1 MNRRSNSLRVLSPL
15 LIPALAACDVNI
27 GSEVMSA
34 ETGDRTIQVTGSG
47 SVAGEPDL
55 AALDLGVSVEGET
68 VAEAREAAA
77 GAMTA
82 VLNSLRGNDVA
93 EEDMQTGHLGIHPQ
107 YDYGARSTE
116 GQRTLRGY
124 VVNNT
129 VRVKVRRLES
139 LGEVIDDAAE
149 AGGNSIVINSIR
161 FMIEDTTPLQTQ
173 ARRLAVKDAE
183 EKAQTLA
190 ETSGAS
196 LGEPLAITE
205 STYYQGPPSPFQ
217 GEEAFADA
225 ARTST
230 PVLPGELTVTVAVTV
245 VYQID

>member
-1 MNRRSNSLRVLSPL
+1 MNRSSDLLRALSPL
-15 LIPALAACDVNI
+15 LISALAACDVNI

-34 ETGDRTIQVTGSG
+34 ETADRTIQVIGSG

-55 AALDLGVSVEGET
+55 ATLDLGVAVEGET

-107 YDYGARSTE
+107 YDYGE

-161 FMIEDTTPLQTQ
+161 FLIEDTTPLQTQ

-183 EKAQTLA
+183 EKARTLA
-190 ETSGAS
+190 ETSGAR
-196 LGEPLAITE
+196 LGEPLSITE
-205 STYYQGPPSPFQ
+205 STFFQGPPSPYQ
-217 GEEAFADA
+217 AEEAFADA

-245 VYQID
+245 VYQIE

>member
-1 MNRRSNSLRVLSPL
+1 MNRSSDLLRALSPL
-15 LIPALAACDVNI
+15 LISALAACDVNI

-55 AALDLGVSVEGET
+55 AALDLGVSVEAET

-107 YDYGARSTE
+107 YDYGE

-161 FMIEDTTPLQTQ
+161 FLIEDTTPLQTQ

-190 ETSGAS
+190 ETSGSS
-196 LGEPLAITE
+196 LGEPLSITE
-205 STYYQGPPSPFQ
+205 STYLHGPPSPFQ
-217 GEEAFADA
+217 AEEAFADA

-245 VYQID
+245 VYQIE

>member
-1 MNRRSNSLRVLSPL
+1 MNRSSDLLRALSPL
-15 LIPALAACDVNI
+15 LIAALAACDVDI

-55 AALDLGVSVEGET
+55 ATLDLGVAVEAAT

-107 YDYGARSTE
+107 YDYGE
-116 GQRTLRGY
+116 GGRTLRGY
-124 VVNNT
+124 MVNNT
-129 VRVKVRRLES
+129 VRVKVRRLET

-173 ARRLAVKDAE
+173 ARRLAVEDAE
-183 EKAQTLA
+183 EKARTLA

-205 STYYQGPPSPFQ
+205 STWFQGPPSPFQ
-217 GEEAFADA
+217 AEEAFADA

-230 PVLPGELTVTVAVTV
+230 PVLPGELTVTVTVTV

>member
-1 MNRRSNSLRVLSPL
+1 MNRRSNLLRVISPL
-15 LIPALAACDVNI
+15 LLSALAACDVNI

-55 AALDLGVSVEGET
+55 ARLDLGVAVEGET

-77 GAMTA
+77 RAMTA
-82 VLNSLRGNDVA
+82 VLSSLEGNQIA
-93 EEDMQTGHLGIHPQ
+93 EEDMQTGTLGIHPQ
-107 YDYGARSTE
+107 YDYDE

-124 VVNNT
+124 MVNNT
-129 VRVKVRRLES
+129 VRVKVRRLET
-139 LGEVIDDAAE
+139 LGDVIDDAAE
-149 AGGNSIVINSIR
+149 AGGNSMVINSIQ

-173 ARRLAVKDAE
+173 ARKLAVKDAE
-183 EKAQTLA
+183 EKARTLA
-190 ETSGAS
+190 ETSGAT

-217 GEEAFADA
+217 AEAFADA

-245 VYQID
+245 VYQIE

>member
-1 MNRRSNSLRVLSPL
+1 MNRRSNSLRVLGPL
-15 LIPALAACDVNI
+15 LIPALAACDVSI
-27 GSEVMSA
+27 GSEVISA

-93 EEDMQTGHLGIHPQ
+93 EEDMQTGNLGIHPQ
-107 YDYGARSTE
+107 YDYGE

-183 EKAQTLA
+183 EKARTLA

-205 STYYQGPPSPFQ
+205 STHYQGPPSPFQ
-217 GEEAFADA
+217 GEQAFADA

-245 VYQID
+245 VYQIE